1 MTKTNWP
8 EGFEGVRW
16 TLANLRHRPI
26 FLLPIALCSLLTTAV
41 AQTANTHY
49 EAGERAINEAR
60 WVDAGRELEQAAQM
74 DPDNQRYQAAFAEV
88 RVEASRWAESAA
100 RIYLSVNNVQSAQLM
115 LMQAVHFD
123 KGNQAAATLLA
134 AVNGKLAGRYAPA
147 QAPPPEERM
156 TNATLVE
163 MAKLGLPADVITAK
177 IRSVAANRFDT
188 SMQALADLRA
198 AGVPDAVLVY
208 VVENYGKPRAA
219 PKAALPTMDD
229 AGSGRFRWAENEPG
243 ADQFLLLGIRYL
255 SMTAHGITV
264 SVSLS
269 DTGSTMRAD
278 IGFFNGGA
286 SSVDVDP
293 AQFSLLSQPE
303 ARSLRYQEPEA
314 LIASIKATAS
324 RRATRLVWSGLLAR
338 STYTRQTDAAGSV
351 SGVTVDSSGI
361 GFQSATLNARATA
374 VTTGPNYV
382 AQMRAN
388 QLAEQ
393 LMAGAISDAEYIRE
407 IALKATTLFP
417 GTRIAGAVWFEREKD
432 CESATLTVPAGAYDF
447 GFPLYCG
454 Q

>member
-1 MTKTNWP
+1 
-8 EGFEGVRW
+8 
-16 TLANLRHRPI
+16 
-26 FLLPIALCSLLTTAV
+26 
-41 AQTANTHY
+41 
-49 EAGERAINEAR
+49 
-60 WVDAGRELEQAAQM
+60 
-74 DPDNQRYQAAFAEV
+74 
-88 RVEASRWAESAA
+88 
-100 RIYLSVNNVQSAQLM
+100 
-115 LMQAVHFD
+115 
-123 KGNQAAATLLA
+123 
-134 AVNGKLAGRYAPA
+134 
-147 QAPPPEERM
+147 M

-177 IRSVAANRFDT
+177 IRSVAANQFDT

-198 AGVPDAVLVY
+198 VGVPDAVLVY
-208 VVENYGKPRAA
+208 VVENYGKPPAA

-243 ADQFLLLGIRYL
+243 ADQFLLQGIRYL

-264 SVSLS
+264 WASLS
-269 DTGSTMRAD
+269 DTGLTMRAD
-278 IGFFNGGA
+278 ILISNGGA
-286 SSVDVDP
+286 SSIDVDP

-303 ARSLRYQEPEA
+303 ARNLRYQEPEA
-314 LIASIKATAS
+314 LIASIKATAR

-338 STYTRQTDAAGSV
+338 STYRRQTDAAGSV
-351 SGVTVDSSGI
+351 SGTTVDASGI
-361 GFQSATLNARATA
+361 GFQSATLNAHATT

-407 IALKATTLFP
+407 IALKATTLLP
-417 GTRIAGAVWFEREKD
+417 GVRISGTVWFEREKD
-432 CESATLTVPAGAYDF
+432 CEIATLTVPAGTYEF